1 MNAVPKIDKSERGV
15 VDSWG
20 QGQKEMGS
28 LCDLSDLLCEGGRC
42 FDQPW

>member
-20 QGQKEMGS
+20 QS
-28 LCDLSDLLCEGGRC
+28 VTDDLERLLRA
-42 FDQPW
+42 